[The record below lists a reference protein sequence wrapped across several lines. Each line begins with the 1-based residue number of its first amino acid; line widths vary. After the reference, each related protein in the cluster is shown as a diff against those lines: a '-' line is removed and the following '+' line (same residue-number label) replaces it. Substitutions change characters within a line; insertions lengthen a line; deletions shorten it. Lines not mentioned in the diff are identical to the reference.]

1 MAENKEKLYKTK
13 HRGVIDADGHVLE
26 AADLWEKNCEEKYR
40 SRAVRLGLDDKGY
53 ERLEVNGKPSKF
65 IHHGVLGILGAMGML
80 SREQWQW
87 DFHRKWGEVAA
98 YGAVNAKDRIKR
110 LDAENLAAA
119 IIYPTIGLGWE
130 CECEDAE
137 VAQAMTRAYNRW
149 IVDWCSDSGG
159 RLIPVAHLSLLD
171 PVASAIEMERA
182 VKDGCKGA
190 WVGSFAHDRKPHGHP
205 DHDPLFA
212 KAQELDIPLGVHP
225 TVSPLWAHSG
235 LYSREYMGDKL
246 FFNNVIGTDAAR
258 QAMTSFIQYGT
269 FDRFPNLKIVML
281 ESGAGWVSYL
291 LDRWDDVYKSHFGH
305 TLKIKDKPS
314 NYFKRNIYISADP
327 DEHSLPAMIELCGED
342 RFFWA
347 SDFPHPDHI
356 GDYLEELEETADK
369 LTPSASQKL
378 MGENVKQAYHLAV

>member
-1 MAENKEKLYKTK
+1 M
-13 HRGVIDADGHVLE
+13 
-26 AADLWEKNCEEKYR
+26 
-40 SRAVRLGLDDKGY
+40 
-53 ERLEVNGKPSKF
+53 NGKPSKF
-65 IHHGVLGILGAMGML
+65 IHNGVLGILGAMGML

-87 DFHRKWGEVAA
+87 DFNRKWGEVAA
-98 YGAVNAKDRIKR
+98 YGAVNAKDRVKR

-171 PVASAIEMERA
+171 PEASAIEMERA

-190 WVGSFAHDRKPHGHP
+190 WVGSFAMTASRMG
-205 DHDPLFA
+205 
-212 KAQELDIPLGVHP
+212 IP
-225 TVSPLWAHSG
+225 TTTRCSPRRRNSTFRSASIPRFRRCGPIRVFIAAITWAASC
-235 LYSREYMGDKL
+235 SS
-246 FFNNVIGTDAAR
+246 NNVIGTDAAR

-269 FDRFPNLKIVML
+269 FDKFPRLKIVML

-291 LDRWDDVYKSHFGH
+291 LDRWDDVWKSHFGH
-305 TLKIKDKPS
+305 TLTIKDKPS
-314 NYFKRNIYISADP
+314 NYFRRNIFISADP

-347 SDFPHPDHI
+347 SDFPASRSYRRLSRRTG
-356 GDYLEELEETADK
+356 GDRPQSSHRQRSRK
-369 LTPSASQKL
+369 LL
-378 MGENVKQAYHLAV
+378 GENVKQAYHLDV

>member
-1 MAENKEKLYKTK
+1 MAENGEKLYRTK
-13 HRGVIDADGHVLE
+13 YQGVIDADGHVLE

-65 IHHGVLGILGAMGML
+65 IHHGVLGILGAMGMM
-80 SREQWQW
+80 SRERWQW

-98 YGAVNAKDRIKR
+98 YGAVNAKERIKR

-137 VAQAMTRAYNRW
+137 LAQAMTRAYNRW

-159 RLIPVAHLSLLD
+159 RLIPVAHLSLMD
-171 PVASAIEMERA
+171 PEASAKEMERA

-190 WVGSFAHDRKPHGHP
+190 WVGSFTHTRKPHGHP
-205 DHDPLFA
+205 DHDPLYA

-235 LYSREYMGDKL
+235 LYSREYVGDKL
-246 FFNNVIGTDAAR
+246 FFGNVIGTDAAR

-269 FDRFPNLKIVML
+269 FDKFPKLKIVML

-314 NYFKRNIYISADP
+314 NYFRRNIYISADP

-356 GDYLEELEETADK
+356 GDYLEELEETAEK
-369 LTPSASQKL
+369 LTPSASRKL
-378 MGENVKQAYHLAV
+378 LGENVKQVYRLAA